1 MNTFHLFLEMA
12 TPSTSWIRHLNLR
25 ILFIHE
31 VNYLTKPIFEMHE
44 FPEHLSAR
52 GHEVSFLHF
61 PEGFDRLEA
70 QELGAQKTIPGRVVP
85 GSKISLLTP
94 KGLGGGLLDRLIAA
108 LRGHGIVRQ
117 AILQSRADIVV
128 TLAVPTYGWQ
138 AVRVA
143 RKLDIPI
150 VYRALDVSHLIRG
163 GFWKPIIWLA
173 ERYVARNAT
182 LISANNPAMEEY
194 ISGLGGRNSGVE
206 VHYPSMEIR
215 KFQAGNRS
223 RGRQLIGV
231 DSSQFVVMYMGSF
244 FEFSG
249 LPEVIT
255 EYSRTAKGASKLV
268 LVGGGQQDSRLRELV
283 KELDLEGEVL
293 FTGFVS
299 FEDLPDYLSAA
310 DVLINP
316 MKKSLVSDTALPNK
330 VIQYLLAESRVVS
343 MKLIGLHAVLG
354 DDLDIEWVTTPNET
368 IEAAFRIPGTR
379 ISADDVK
386 NRRTKLEFL
395 FGPHT
400 VDELINSLSKLAV
413 KP

>member
-1 MNTFHLFLEMA
+1 M
-12 TPSTSWIRHLNLR
+12 R

-70 QELGAQKTIPGRVVP
+70 KELGAQKTIPGRVVP

-94 KGLGGGLLDRLIAA
+94 KGLGGGLPDRLIAA
-108 LRGHGIVRQ
+108 FRGHGIARR
-117 AILQSRADIVV
+117 AIVESSPDLIV
-128 TLAVPTYGWQ
+128 TLAVPTFGWQ

-143 RKLDIPI
+143 RKLGIPI

-163 GFWKPIIWLA
+163 GVWKPFVWLA

-182 LISANNPAMEEY
+182 LISANNPAMEEFVAA
-194 ISGLGGRNSGVE
+194 LGQRRSGVE
-206 VHYPSMEIR
+206 VHYPPMAIA
-215 KFQAGNRS
+215 KFQQGDRS
-223 RGRQLIGV
+223 KGRQLIGI
-231 DSSQFVVMYMGSF
+231 DNSDFVVMYMGSF

-249 LPEVIT
+249 LPEVIA
-255 EYSRTAKGASKLV
+255 EYSRIRPLDSKLL
-268 LVGGGQQDSRLRELV
+268 LVGGGKQDSRLRELV
-283 KELDLEGEVL
+283 KNLNLETEVL

-330 VIQYLLAESRVVS
+330 VIQYLLAARPVMSTNLKGLTSTLRDFDNLQWTSSPEECIRKALTNEALSSETDSTDYSQRLEEIFGKNAIARFEHFLETVVA
-343 MKLIGLHAVLG
+343 K
-354 DDLDIEWVTTPNET
+354 
-368 IEAAFRIPGTR
+368 
-379 ISADDVK
+379 
-386 NRRTKLEFL
+386 
-395 FGPHT
+395 
-400 VDELINSLSKLAV
+400 
-413 KP
+413 